1 MMADFTQ
8 WVQRRR
14 IILLISS
21 LFLTFILAFSLRS
34 YYIGDHDTHWIKGS
48 KEYVKL
54 QNMQQNEVFV
64 KKVIFPVSLEDL
76 TRDEFEELE
85 NIYSYLNNK
94 EEIFKINSL
103 FTYAFP
109 VKFVDEDS
117 SFTQM
122 VTLSDSQ
129 EQDRYSFFKKNI
141 QKFKQFNN
149 SEKERICFYLLSKE
163 KNHIEKIPTNLPYHI
178 TNPKKKKNEIE
189 EIKLLLGLGITLFVI
204 LLLAFKN
211 FSAPLT
217 AIIFVA
223 VTMVWTTVLFGW
235 IMGGATPH
243 ISILILSFCVSLID
257 YIYIYYNWYIS
268 HKYYDKSEVLVKT
281 IDRTF
286 VPILLTTLINS
297 IGFALL
303 LFSDSYMLQ
312 SLSIMVIIASFIGLI
327 LNFTLLPA
335 MLSFFTINS
344 PSLLSEKISGFLT
357 RKIRYY
363 NPTVVKLFFAVIAIF
378 GIYVIANL
386 YQSSYYVKTAQ
397 SSRLIKVLVNQS
409 ELTATSLQEI
419 ENLLKTIEPSD
430 DVVKVDSVYHAV
442 KAFHKAQSNTP
453 FILENIDVDHY
464 SFMFD
469 LSGGIDKYIEE
480 GKLIVDI
487 HSKNLE
493 SKKRILNKLRKS
505 TIPVVVKDMDSLLQS
520 AKLDTIKV
528 MIILILFMIAVVS
541 IIVMLLTKKTAYL
554 VITLIVN
561 VIPLV
566 LFFTLVYFLSLPI
579 TPEIFISMI
588 IAIAI
593 ANDATIHFIY
603 YHHRFCGS
611 FTATGRTGIYELFT
625 FVGSPLLLGNIILAF
640 VFLLLVFTHIPS
652 ITAIGLFSAILVL
665 LSILTDIFIMPIL
678 FLKLIAKK

>member
-1 MMADFTQ
+1 MMIDFTQ
-8 WVQRRR
+8 WVQSRR
-14 IILLISS
+14 ILL
-21 LFLTFILAFSLRS
+21 LVFFTFVTFFSAFYLRS

-64 KKVIFPVSLEDL
+64 KKVIFPITLDDIS
-76 TRDEFEELE
+76 RSEFEELE
-85 NIYSYLNNK
+85 DIYKHLDK
-94 EEIFKINSL
+94 REDIFKINSI
-103 FTYAFP
+103 FSYAFP
-109 VKFVDEDS
+109 VKFVDEES

-122 VTLSDSQ
+122 VTLKDS
-129 EQDRYSFFKKNI
+129 EEKDKYAFFKKNI
-141 QKFKQFNN
+141 KKFKQFHN

-163 KNHIEKIPTNLPYHI
+163 KKHIDKIPTKLPYYI
-178 TNPKKKKNEIE
+178 TNPQKKKNEIE
-189 EIKLLLGLGITLFVI
+189 EIKLLQGLGITLFII

-211 FSAPLT
+211 FSAPIT

-223 VTMVWTTVLFGW
+223 VTMVLTTVLFGW
-235 IMGGATPH
+235 FMGGATPH

-286 VPILLTTLINS
+286 TPILLTTLINS

-312 SLSIMVIIASFIGLI
+312 SLSMMVIIASFIGFI

-335 MLSFFTINS
+335 MLSFVTIQS
-344 PSLLSEKISGFLT
+344 PSLLSEKLSGFMT

-363 NPTVVKLFFAVIAIF
+363 NPRVVKVFFVTIAIF
-378 GIYVIANL
+378 GLFVVVKL
-386 YQSSYYVKTAQ
+386 YQSSYYVKTTQ
-397 SSRLIKVLVNQS
+397 SSRLIKVFIDQS
-409 ELTATSLQEI
+409 ELTLSSLQEI
-419 ENLLKTIEPSD
+419 ETLLKTLEPSD
-430 DVVKVDSVYHAV
+430 DIVKVDSIYHAV
-442 KAFHKAQSNTP
+442 KAFHKAQSDKP
-453 FILENIDVDHY
+453 FVLEKIDIDHY
-464 SFMFD
+464 SFMLD

-480 GKLIVDI
+480 GKLIIDI
-487 HSKNLE
+487 HAKNLE
-493 SKKRILNKLRKS
+493 SKKNILQQLRKNKV
-505 TIPVVVKDMDSLLQS
+505 PVVIKDMDSLLQS

-528 MIILILFMIAVVS
+528 MIVLIVFMIVIVS
-541 IIVMLLTKKTAYL
+541 IIVMLLTKKKVYII
-554 VITLIVN
+554 VTLIVN

-566 LFFTLVYFLSLPI
+566 LFFTLVLMLSLPI

-603 YHHRFCGS
+603 YHHRFCGN
-611 FTATGRTGIYELFT
+611 FTAKGRTGVYELFN
-625 FVGSPLLLGNIILAF
+625 FVGSPLLLGNLILAF

-665 LSILTDIFIMPIL
+665 FSILTDIFIMPIL
-678 FLKLIAKK
+678 FLKLVAKK